1 MDNLQTPL
9 FETLNKELASL
20 KEARRNWEEQWQ
32 DIGDLMSPNRGDFVA
47 LRSVGEK
54 KREKIFDSTPVR
66 ALTRFSSAMHNLLTP
81 SAQHWFELQLKN
93 RELGKERDVQLWLEE
108 VTRALMDAF
117 TRPNNNFHPSMHEYF
132 LDLGA
137 FGTGVMFIKDIP
149 AEGPYFMTFPLYD
162 CYLAKNDTGRI
173 DTIFR
178 VYEHTAKELMESFGE
193 DNMPEKVLA
202 TKEKNTIYDKFACC
216 HVVKPNYSFNQP
228 PQNQFKF
235 TSIYFMPEEKK
246 ILSVGGFNEFPFIC
260 SRWERNSLETYGR
273 GCGGEA
279 LSDVKMLN
287 EMEKTYLKA
296 LQKMVDPPL
305 MVPDDG
311 FINPVRTTPGGLNYY
326 RTGLSKDE
334 RIFPLP
340 AMQRLDYAENK
351 MNHVRSSI
359 EKAFYLDLVELPGPT
374 AQDGDVLRFTATE
387 IQARQRD
394 RMQILG
400 PLVSRQEIELLGPM
414 IERTVSVMMANGMLP
429 PVPES
434 LQGVQEFKI
443 EYKNP
448 ISIAMR
454 GYELNSISQ
463 LIQFLSPLA
472 QIDPTVM
479 QRLDT
484 AKIAQIG
491 AEILRTPP
499 SVVKDEQEFAREQQ
513 AQAEQQAL
521 MAQLQQGQMVA
532 QTDEISANAEKSRA
546 QASQII
552 AGG

>member
-1 MDNLQTPL
+1 MDNEQSSL
-9 FETLNKELASL
+9 FTSLNKELSSL

-32 DIGDLMSPNRGDFVA
+32 NIGDLMSPNRGDFVA

-54 KREKIFDSTPVR
+54 KREKIFDSTPLR
-66 ALTRFSSAMHNLLTP
+66 ALTRFSSGMHNLLTP
-81 SAQHWFELQLKN
+81 SAQHWFEITLKN
-93 RELGKERDVQLWLEE
+93 SILAQDKDVQLWLEE
-108 VTRALMDAF
+108 VTRLVIEAF
-117 TRPNNNFHPSMHEYF
+117 NRPHNNFHPSMHEYL

-137 FGTGVMFIKDIP
+137 FGTGVMYIKDVP
-149 AEGPYFMTFPLYD
+149 AEGPHYMTFPLYD
-162 CYLAKNDTGRI
+162 CYLAKNELGRV
-173 DTIFR
+173 DTIYR
-178 VYEHTAKELMESFGE
+178 VYEHTAKELLETWG
-193 DNMPEKVLA
+193 DQVPEKVLKA
-202 TKEKNTIYDKFACC
+202 RERNAIYDKFACC
-216 HVVKPNYSFNQP
+216 HVVKPSHTFKEA
-228 PQNQFKF
+228 PQNRFPW
-235 TSIYFMPEEKK
+235 TSIYFMPDEKE

-273 GCGGEA
+273 GPGGEA
-279 LSDVKMLN
+279 LADVKMLN

-351 MNHVRSSI
+351 MAQVRSSI
-359 EKAFYLDLVELPGPT
+359 EKAFYLDMMELPGPT

-414 IERTVSVMMANGMLP
+414 IERTVNIMMQNNMLP
-429 PVPES
+429 PPPEVV
-434 LQGVQEFKI
+434 LQQKEFKI
-443 EYKNP
+443 EYRNP
-448 ISIAMR
+448 ISISMR

-463 LIQFLSPLA
+463 LIQFLAPMA

-479 QRLDT
+479 QRLD
-484 AKIAQIG
+484 IARVAELG

-499 SVVKDEQEFAREQQ
+499 SVIKDEAQFNAEMEAQQQQEMM
-513 AQAEQQAL
+513 
-521 MAQLQQGQMVA
+521 MAQLQQGQIVA
-532 QTDEISANAEKSRA
+532 GIDETSASAEAKRA
-546 QASQII
+546 QASATI
-552 AGG
+552 AGA

>member
-1 MDNLQTPL
+1 M
-9 FETLNKELASL
+9 
-20 KEARRNWEEQWQ
+20 
-32 DIGDLMSPNRGDFVA
+32 
-47 LRSVGEK
+47 
-54 KREKIFDSTPVR
+54 
-66 ALTRFSSAMHNLLTP
+66 
-81 SAQHWFELQLKN
+81 
-93 RELGKERDVQLWLEE
+93 
-108 VTRALMDAF
+108 
-117 TRPNNNFHPSMHEYF
+117 
-132 LDLGA
+132 
-137 FGTGVMFIKDIP
+137 
-149 AEGPYFMTFPLYD
+149 
-162 CYLAKNDTGRI
+162 
-173 DTIFR
+173 
-178 VYEHTAKELMESFGE
+178 
-193 DNMPEKVLA
+193 
-202 TKEKNTIYDKFACC
+202 
-216 HVVKPNYSFNQP
+216 
-228 PQNQFKF
+228 
-235 TSIYFMPEEKK
+235 
-246 ILSVGGFNEFPFIC
+246 
-260 SRWERNSLETYGR
+260 
-273 GCGGEA
+273 
-279 LSDVKMLN
+279 
-287 EMEKTYLKA
+287 
-296 LQKMVDPPL
+296 
-305 MVPDDG
+305 
-311 FINPVRTTPGGLNYY
+311 
-326 RTGLSKDE
+326 
-334 RIFPLP
+334 
-340 AMQRLDYAENK
+340 
-351 MNHVRSSI
+351 
-359 EKAFYLDLVELPGPT
+359 ELPGPT

-414 IERTVSVMMANGMLP
+414 IERTVSIMMANGMLP

-499 SVVKDEQEFAREQQ
+499 SVVKDEQEFARQQQ
-513 AQAEQQAL
+513 AQAEQQAM

>member
-1 MDNLQTPL
+1 MDNEQSSL
-9 FETLNKELASL
+9 FTSLNKELSSL

-32 DIGDLMSPNRGDFVA
+32 NIGDLMSPNRGDFVA

-54 KREKIFDSTPVR
+54 KREKIFDSTPLR
-66 ALTRFSSAMHNLLTP
+66 ALTRFSSGMHNLLTP
-81 SAQHWFELQLKN
+81 SSQHWFEITLKN
-93 RELGKERDVQLWLEE
+93 SILAQDKDVQLWLEE
-108 VTRALMDAF
+108 VTRLVIEAF
-117 TRPNNNFHPSMHEYF
+117 NRPHNNFHPSMHEYL

-137 FGTGVMFIKDIP
+137 FGTGVMYIKDVP
-149 AEGPYFMTFPLYD
+149 AEGPNYMTFPLYD
-162 CYLAKNDTGRI
+162 CYLAKNELGRV
-173 DTIFR
+173 DTIYR
-178 VYEHTAKELMESFGE
+178 VYEHTAKELLETWG
-193 DNMPEKVLA
+193 DQVPEKVLKA
-202 TKEKNTIYDKFACC
+202 RERNAIYDKFACC
-216 HVVKPNYSFNQP
+216 HVVKPSHTFKEA
-228 PQNQFKF
+228 PQNRFPW
-235 TSIYFMPEEKK
+235 TSIYFMPDEKE

-273 GCGGEA
+273 GPGGEA
-279 LSDVKMLN
+279 LADVKMLN

-351 MNHVRSSI
+351 MAQVRDSI
-359 EKAFYLDLVELPGPT
+359 EKAFYLDMMELPGPT

-414 IERTVSVMMANGMLP
+414 IERTVNIMMQNNMLP
-429 PVPES
+429 PPPEVV
-434 LQGVQEFKI
+434 LQQKEFKI
-443 EYKNP
+443 EYRNP
-448 ISIAMR
+448 ISISMR

-463 LIQFLSPLA
+463 LIQFLAPMA

-479 QRLDT
+479 QRLD
-484 AKIAQIG
+484 IARVAELG

-499 SVVKDEQEFAREQQ
+499 SVIKDEARFNAEMEAQQQQEMM
-513 AQAEQQAL
+513 
-521 MAQLQQGQMVA
+521 MAQLQQGQIVA
-532 QTDEISANAEKSRA
+532 GIDETSASAEAKRA
-546 QASQII
+546 QASATI
-552 AGG
+552 AGA

>member
-1 MDNLQTPL
+1 MDNEQSSL
-9 FETLNKELASL
+9 FTSLNKELSSL

-32 DIGDLMSPNRGDFVA
+32 NIGDLMSPNRGDFVA

-54 KREKIFDSTPVR
+54 KREKIFDSTPLR
-66 ALTRFSSAMHNLLTP
+66 ALTRFSSGMHNLLTP
-81 SAQHWFELQLKN
+81 SAQHWFEITLKN
-93 RELGKERDVQLWLEE
+93 SILAQDKDVQLWLEE
-108 VTRALMDAF
+108 VTRLVIEAF
-117 TRPNNNFHPSMHEYF
+117 NRPHNNFHPSMHEYL

-137 FGTGVMFIKDIP
+137 FGTGVMYIKDVP
-149 AEGPYFMTFPLYD
+149 AEGPHYMTFPLYD
-162 CYLAKNDTGRI
+162 CYLAKNELGRV
-173 DTIFR
+173 DTIYR
-178 VYEHTAKELMESFGE
+178 VYEHTAKELLETWG
-193 DNMPEKVLA
+193 DQVPEKVLKA
-202 TKEKNTIYDKFACC
+202 RERNAIYDKFACC
-216 HVVKPNYSFNQP
+216 HVVKPSHTFKEA
-228 PQNQFKF
+228 PQNRFPW
-235 TSIYFMPEEKK
+235 TSIYFMPDEKE

-273 GCGGEA
+273 GPGGEA
-279 LSDVKMLN
+279 LADVKMLN

-351 MNHVRSSI
+351 MAQVRSSI
-359 EKAFYLDLVELPGPT
+359 EKAFYLDMMELPGPT

-414 IERTVSVMMANGMLP
+414 IERTVNIMMQNNMLP
-429 PVPES
+429 PPPEVV
-434 LQGVQEFKI
+434 LQQKEFKI
-443 EYKNP
+443 EYRNP
-448 ISIAMR
+448 ISISMR

-463 LIQFLSPLA
+463 LIQFLAPMA

-479 QRLDT
+479 QRLD
-484 AKIAQIG
+484 IARVAELG

-499 SVVKDEQEFAREQQ
+499 SVIKDEARFNAEMEAQQQQEMM
-513 AQAEQQAL
+513 
-521 MAQLQQGQMVA
+521 MAQLQQGQIVA
-532 QTDEISANAEKSRA
+532 GIDETSASAEAKRA
-546 QASQII
+546 QASATI
-552 AGG
+552 AGA

>member
-1 MDNLQTPL
+1 MDNEQSSL
-9 FETLNKELASL
+9 FTSLNKELSSL

-32 DIGDLMSPNRGDFVA
+32 NIGDLMSPNRGDFVA

-54 KREKIFDSTPVR
+54 KREKIFDSTPLR
-66 ALTRFSSAMHNLLTP
+66 ALTRFSSGMHNLLTP
-81 SAQHWFELQLKN
+81 SAQHWFEITLKN
-93 RELGKERDVQLWLEE
+93 SILAQDKDVQLWLEE
-108 VTRALMDAF
+108 VTRLVIEAF
-117 TRPNNNFHPSMHEYF
+117 NRPHNNFHPSMHEYL

-137 FGTGVMFIKDIP
+137 FGTGVMYIKDVP
-149 AEGPYFMTFPLYD
+149 AEGPHYMTFPLYD
-162 CYLAKNDTGRI
+162 CYLAKNELGRV
-173 DTIFR
+173 DTIYR
-178 VYEHTAKELMESFGE
+178 VYEHTAKELLETWG
-193 DNMPEKVLA
+193 DQVPEKVLKA
-202 TKEKNTIYDKFACC
+202 KERNAIYDKFACC
-216 HVVKPNYSFNQP
+216 HVVKPSHTFKEA
-228 PQNQFKF
+228 PQNRFPW
-235 TSIYFMPEEKK
+235 TSIYFMPDEKE

-273 GCGGEA
+273 GPGGEA
-279 LSDVKMLN
+279 LADVKMLN

-351 MNHVRSSI
+351 MAQVRDSI
-359 EKAFYLDLVELPGPT
+359 EKAFYLDMMELPGPT

-414 IERTVSVMMANGMLP
+414 IERTVNIMMQNNMLP
-429 PVPES
+429 PPPEVV
-434 LQGVQEFKI
+434 LQQKEFKI
-443 EYKNP
+443 EYRNP
-448 ISIAMR
+448 ISISMR

-463 LIQFLSPLA
+463 LIQFLAPMA

-479 QRLDT
+479 QRLD
-484 AKIAQIG
+484 IARVAELG

-499 SVVKDEQEFAREQQ
+499 SVIKDEAQFNAEMEAQQQQEMM
-513 AQAEQQAL
+513 
-521 MAQLQQGQMVA
+521 MAQLQQGQIVA
-532 QTDEISANAEKSRA
+532 GIDETSASAEAKRA
-546 QASQII
+546 QASATI
-552 AGG
+552 AGA

>member
-1 MDNLQTPL
+1 MDNEQSSL
-9 FETLNKELASL
+9 FTSLNKELSSL

-32 DIGDLMSPNRGDFVA
+32 SIGDLMSPNRGDFVA

-54 KREKIFDSTPVR
+54 KREKIFDSTPLR
-66 ALTRFSSAMHNLLTP
+66 ALTRFSSGMHNLLTP
-81 SAQHWFELQLKN
+81 SAQHWFEITLKN
-93 RELGKERDVQLWLEE
+93 SILAQDKDVQLWLEE
-108 VTRALMDAF
+108 VTRLVIEAF
-117 TRPNNNFHPSMHEYF
+117 NRPHNNFHPSMHEYL

-137 FGTGVMFIKDIP
+137 FGTGVMYIKDVP
-149 AEGPYFMTFPLYD
+149 AEGPHYMTFPLYD
-162 CYLAKNDTGRI
+162 CYLAKNELGRV
-173 DTIFR
+173 DTIYR
-178 VYEHTAKELMESFGE
+178 VYEHTAKELLETWG
-193 DNMPEKVLA
+193 DQVPEKVLKA
-202 TKEKNTIYDKFACC
+202 RERNAIYDKFACC
-216 HVVKPNYSFNQP
+216 HVVKPSHTFKEA
-228 PQNQFKF
+228 PQNRFPW
-235 TSIYFMPEEKK
+235 TSIYFMPDEKE

-273 GCGGEA
+273 GPGGEA
-279 LSDVKMLN
+279 LADVKMLN

-351 MNHVRSSI
+351 MAQVRSSI
-359 EKAFYLDLVELPGPT
+359 EKAFYLDMMELPGPT

-414 IERTVSVMMANGMLP
+414 IERTVNIMMQNNMLP
-429 PVPES
+429 PPPEVV
-434 LQGVQEFKI
+434 LQQKEFKI
-443 EYKNP
+443 EYRNP
-448 ISIAMR
+448 ISISMR

-463 LIQFLSPLA
+463 LIQFLAPMA

-479 QRLDT
+479 QRLD
-484 AKIAQIG
+484 IARVAELG

-499 SVVKDEQEFAREQQ
+499 SVIKDEAQFNAEMEAQQQQEMM
-513 AQAEQQAL
+513 
-521 MAQLQQGQMVA
+521 MAQLQQGQIVA
-532 QTDEISANAEKSRA
+532 GIDETSASAEAKRA
-546 QASQII
+546 QASATI
-552 AGG
+552 AGA

>member
-1 MDNLQTPL
+1 MDNEQSSL
-9 FETLNKELASL
+9 FTSLNKELSSL

-32 DIGDLMSPNRGDFVA
+32 SIGDLMSPNRGDFVA

-54 KREKIFDSTPVR
+54 KREKIFDSTPLR
-66 ALTRFSSAMHNLLTP
+66 ALTRFSSGMHNLLTP
-81 SAQHWFELQLKN
+81 SAQHWFEITLKN
-93 RELGKERDVQLWLEE
+93 SILAQDKDVQLWLEE
-108 VTRALMDAF
+108 VTRLVIEAF
-117 TRPNNNFHPSMHEYF
+117 NRPHNNFHPSMHEYL

-137 FGTGVMFIKDIP
+137 FGTGVMYIKDVP
-149 AEGPYFMTFPLYD
+149 AEGPHYMTFPLYD
-162 CYLAKNDTGRI
+162 CYLAKNELGRV
-173 DTIFR
+173 DTIYR
-178 VYEHTAKELMESFGE
+178 VYEHTAKELLETWG
-193 DNMPEKVLA
+193 DQVPEKVLKA
-202 TKEKNTIYDKFACC
+202 RERNAIYDKFACC
-216 HVVKPNYSFNQP
+216 HVVKPSHTFKEA
-228 PQNQFKF
+228 PQNRFPW
-235 TSIYFMPEEKK
+235 TSIYFMPDEKE

-273 GCGGEA
+273 GPGGEA
-279 LSDVKMLN
+279 LADVKMLN

-351 MNHVRSSI
+351 MAQVRDSI
-359 EKAFYLDLVELPGPT
+359 EKAFYLDMMELPGPT

-414 IERTVSVMMANGMLP
+414 IERTVNIMMQNNMLP
-429 PVPES
+429 PPPEVV
-434 LQGVQEFKI
+434 LQQKEFKI
-443 EYKNP
+443 EYRNP
-448 ISIAMR
+448 ISISMR

-463 LIQFLSPLA
+463 LIQFLAPMA

-479 QRLDT
+479 QRLD
-484 AKIAQIG
+484 IARVAELG

-499 SVVKDEQEFAREQQ
+499 SVIKDEAQFNAEMEAQQQQEMM
-513 AQAEQQAL
+513 
-521 MAQLQQGQMVA
+521 MAQLQQGQIVA
-532 QTDEISANAEKSRA
+532 GIDETSASAEAKRA
-546 QASQII
+546 QASATI
-552 AGG
+552 AGA

>member
-1 MDNLQTPL
+1 MVENISLLELLT
-9 FETLNKELASL
+9 KELSSL
-20 KEARRNWEEQWQ
+20 KDSRRNWEDQWQ
-32 DIGDLMSPNRGDFVA
+32 SVGDLMSPNRGDFVA
-47 LRSVGEK
+47 LRSAGER
-54 KREKIFDSTPVR
+54 KREKIFDSTPQR

-81 SAQHWFELQLKN
+81 STQNWFELQLVQDILN
-93 RELGKERDVQLWLEE
+93 QEKEVQLWLEE
-108 VTRALMDAF
+108 VTKIVMRAF
-117 TRPNNNFHPSMHEYF
+117 SRPNNNFHPSMHEYF

-137 FGTGVMFIKDIP
+137 FGTGVMFVRDIP
-149 AEGPYFMTFPLYD
+149 GEGPYFMTFPLYD

-178 VYEHTAKELMESFGE
+178 LYEHTAKELIESFGE
-193 DNMPEKVLA
+193 ENLPEKVLKA
-202 TKEKNTIYDKFACC
+202 KESNKIYDKFACC
-216 HVVKPNYSFNQP
+216 HVVKPTATFKEP
-228 PQNQFKF
+228 PQNRFPW
-235 TSIYFMPEEKK
+235 TSIYLMPDEKAL
-246 ILSVGGFNEFPFIC
+246 INVGGFNEFPFIC

-273 GCGGEA
+273 GPGAEA
-279 LSDVKMLN
+279 LADVKMLN

-326 RTGLSKDE
+326 RTGLGRDE

-340 AMQRLDYAENK
+340 MMQRLDYADNK
-351 MNHVRSSI
+351 MNQVRDSI
-359 EKAFYLDLVELPGPT
+359 NKAFYLDLVELPGPT

-414 IERTVSVMMANGMLP
+414 IGRVVNVMLENNMLP
-429 PVPES
+429 QPPEIIME
-434 LQGVQEFKI
+434 QKEFKI
-443 EYKNP
+443 EYRNP

-463 LIQFLSPLA
+463 LIQFLAPMA

-479 QRLDT
+479 QRLDISRI
-484 AKIAQIG
+484 AKLG
-491 AEILRTPP
+491 AEVLRTPP
-499 SVVKDEQEFAREQQ
+499 SVVKDEALFKAEMEAQQQQQ
-513 AQAEQQAL
+513 AM
-521 MAQLQQGQMVA
+521 MAQLQAGQMVA
-532 QTDEISANAEKSRA
+532 GIDETSANAERSRA
-546 QASQII
+546 QASAVI
-552 AGG
+552 AGNA

>member
-1 MDNLQTPL
+1 
-9 FETLNKELASL
+9 
-20 KEARRNWEEQWQ
+20 
-32 DIGDLMSPNRGDFVA
+32 
-47 LRSVGEK
+47 
-54 KREKIFDSTPVR
+54 
-66 ALTRFSSAMHNLLTP
+66 
-81 SAQHWFELQLKN
+81 
-93 RELGKERDVQLWLEE
+93 
-108 VTRALMDAF
+108 
-117 TRPNNNFHPSMHEYF
+117 MHEYF

-137 FGTGVMFIKDIP
+137 FGTSVMFIRDMP
-149 AEGPYFMTFPLYD
+149 GEGPYYMTFPLYD
-162 CYLAKNDTGRI
+162 CYLAKNDTGRV

-178 VYEHTAKELMESFGE
+178 VYEHTAKELFESFGE
-193 DNMPEKVLA
+193 EKMPEKVLA

-216 HVVKPNYSFNQP
+216 HVVKPNYSFKDP
-228 PQNQFKF
+228 PQDKF
-235 TSIYFMPEEKK
+235 PYTSIYFMPDEKH
-246 ILSVGGFNEFPFIC
+246 ILSIGGFNEFPFVC

-351 MNHVRSSI
+351 MNQVRESI
-359 EKAFYLDLVELPGPT
+359 QKAFYLDLVELPGPT

-414 IERTVSVMMANGMLP
+414 IKRTMTVMMANGM
-429 PVPES
+429 VPEPPPI
-434 LQGVQEFKI
+434 LAENQEFKI
-443 EYKNP
+443 EYRNP

-463 LIQFLSPLA
+463 LIQFLAPMA

-479 QRLDT
+479 QRLDIMR
-484 AKIAQIG
+484 IAELG
-491 AEILRTPP
+491 AEILRTPA
-499 SVVKDEQEFAREQQ
+499 SVVKTREEFQAEMQAQQEQQ
-513 AQAEQQAL
+513 A
-521 MAQLQQGQMVA
+521 MMSQLQQGQMIA
-532 QTDEISANAEKSRA
+532 QTDETTASAEKSRA
-546 QASQII
+546 QAAQII

>member
-1 MDNLQTPL
+1 MENLKTSL
-9 FETLNKELASL
+9 FESLNKELASV
-20 KEARRNWEEQWQ
+20 KNNRRNWEEQWQ
-32 DIGDLMSPNRGDFVA
+32 SIGDLMSPNRGDFVG
-47 LRSVGEK
+47 LRSVGERRRDK
-54 KREKIFDSTPVR
+54 VFDSTPLR
-66 ALTRFSSAMHNLLTP
+66 ALTRFSSGMHNLLTP
-81 SAQHWFELQLKN
+81 SSQHWFEITLKN
-93 RELGKERDVQLWLEE
+93 SILSQDQNVKLWLEE
-108 VTRALMDAF
+108 CTRLVIEAF
-117 TRPNNNFHPSMHEYF
+117 NRPHNNFHPSMHEYL

-137 FGTGVMFIKDIP
+137 FGTGVMYIKDVP
-149 AEGPYFMTFPLYD
+149 AEGPHFMTFPLYD
-162 CYLAKNDTGRI
+162 CYLAKNELGRV
-173 DTIFR
+173 DTIYR
-178 VYEHTAKELMESFGE
+178 VYEHTAKELIETWG
-193 DNMPEKVLA
+193 DQVPEKVQKA
-202 TKEKNTIYDKFACC
+202 KEKNSIYDKFACC
-216 HVVKPNYSFNQP
+216 HVVKPTHTFKEP
-228 PQNQFKF
+228 PQKRFPF
-235 TSIYFMPEEKK
+235 TSVYFMPDEKEV
-246 ILSVGGFNEFPFIC
+246 LSIGGFNEFPFVC

-273 GCGGEA
+273 GPGGEA
-279 LSDVKMLN
+279 LADVKMLN

-484 AKIAQIG
+484 TKIAQIG